1 MQFAQLAEQILY
13 NQAKAEQW
21 VAKGL
26 IKTKDSF
33 RGNANDYNPG
43 FGSLIRGWCNL
54 NHKSEH
60 SSEYKLLSSIIER
73 RNSIVHNGRSV
84 NILEMR
90 SFWTRVG
97 KTVSVSSDAQEMRR
111 LMMEVLNMIAKGRW
125 AKPERLLLRSL
136 YEWGLTQLKK

>member
-60 SSEYKLLSSIIER
+60 SSEFKLLSSIIER
-73 RNSIVHNGRSV
+73 RNSIVHNGRSI
-84 NILEMR
+84 NIVEMR
-90 SFWTRVG
+90 SFWTSVG

-136 YEWGLTQLKK
+136 YEWGLAQLKK